1 MTDPILF
8 ILAVLT
14 LLGTPGPTNTL
25 LATSGATAG
34 VRRSL
39 VLLVGELGGY
49 LIAIAA
55 IRIVLGPVIHAWPV
69 VGIALK
75 VAVVAYLVV
84 IAVRLWRHG
93 NSLTDEKARIDV
105 PAVFVTTLLNP
116 KALIFAL
123 SIIPAEHPALWAYFT
138 AFAVAVPLVGLCWIL
153 LGRAVGAAAGE
164 RHVGIVRKIA
174 SVALVG
180 FAGVIAVSVLG

>member
-25 LATSGATAG
+25 LATSGAVVG

-39 VLLVGELGGY
+39 PLLIGELGGY
-49 LIAIAA
+49 LIAVAA
-55 IRIVLGPVIHAWPV
+55 IRMVLGPVIHQWPV
-69 VGIALK
+69 VGIGLK
-75 VAVVAYLVV
+75 IAVVVYLGW
-84 IAVRLWRHG
+84 IAFRLWRHDAALAG
-93 NSLTDEKARIDV
+93 TETVGVR
-105 PAVFVTTLLNP
+105 AVFITTLLNP

-123 SIIPAEHPALWAYFT
+123 SIIPAEHPALAWFVG
-138 AFAVAVPLVGLCWIL
+138 AFAIAVPSVGFAWILVG
-153 LGRAVGAAAGE
+153 RAIGAASKNAGII
-164 RHVGIVRKIA
+164 RRVA

-180 FAGVIAVSVLG
+180 FAGVIAASVLG

>member
-39 VLLVGELGGY
+39 MLLVGEVSGY

-55 IRIVLGPVIHAWPV
+55 IRIVLGPVIHASPV

-75 VAVVAYLVV
+75 VAVIAYLVRV
-84 IAVRLWRHG
+84 AARLWRRG
-93 NSLTDEKARIDV
+93 GSLTGGKAGIDMR
-105 PAVFVTTLLNP
+105 AVFVTTLLNP

-123 SIIPAEHPALWAYFT
+123 SIIPAEHPALWAYVA
-138 AFAVAVPLVGLCWIL
+138 AFATAVPAVGLGWL
-153 LGRAVGAAAGE
+153 LAGRAVGAAAGE
-164 RHVGIVRKIA
+164 RHAGLIGRIA

-180 FAGVIAVSVLG
+180 FAGVIAASVLG

>member
-25 LATSGATAG
+25 LATSGAVAG

-39 VLLVGELGGY
+39 PLLVGELGGY
-49 LIAIAA
+49 LIAVAA
-55 IRIVLGPVIHAWPV
+55 IRIVLGPVIHAYPMVAVGLKMAV
-69 VGIALK
+69 VIYLGWIAL
-75 VAVVAYLVV
+75 
-84 IAVRLWRHG
+84 RLWRQDAA
-93 NSLTDEKARIDV
+93 LTGTQTVGLRS
-105 PAVFVTTLLNP
+105 VFVTTLLNP

-123 SIIPAEHPALWAYFT
+123 SIIPAGHPALVWFFA
-138 AFAVAVPLVGLCWIL
+138 AFAAAVPSVGLAWILVG
-153 LGRAVGAAAGE
+153 RAIGAASGE
-164 RHVGIVRKIA
+164 KNAGIVRRVA

-180 FAGVIAVSVLG
+180 FAGVIAASVLG